1 MTIESDFLNFE
12 DPEKFAVAIQKNPP
26 SIKDVLN
33 ILYKKLAKKESWESK
48 ESLTVE
54 APKIFLQDI
63 EY

>member
-12 DPEKFAVAIQKNPP
+12 DPEKFAASIQKSRPG
-26 SIKDVLN
+26 IKDVLN

-48 ESLTVE
+48 ESVTPST
-54 APKIFLQDI
+54 PKTFPQDT